1 MDTIS
6 SGQGAVSGTRK
17 YGNWFFFCS
26 IMHFV
31 NYESSLFKSKSVN
44 LLVGSR
50 IEILHNCLRH
60 SGDFGA
66 NEEKMLLKNRGVVTP
81 KTDKTTSG
89 VNEWTRGYEKMFREL
104 KPQTDIAKWQSGAPC
119 WQPFVYIN
127 TGIRTRHNR
136 SRWTS
141 TGLNTC

>member
-1 MDTIS
+1 MKWTQLAQARERFLAHVNTEID
-6 SGQGAVSGTRK
+6 
-17 YGNWFFFCS
+17 FFFFGS
-26 IMHFV
+26 MMHFV

-66 NEEKMLLKNRGVVTP
+66 NEEKMLLKNRDAVTP

-89 VNEWTRGYEKMFREL
+89 TDRHREMAERSAMLATICNTR
-104 KPQTDIAKWQSGAPC
+104 
-119 WQPFVYIN
+119 
-127 TGIRTRHNR
+127 IRTRHNR
-136 SRWTS
+136 SR
-141 TGLNTC
+141 